1 MATFAHAARGLLLA
15 SALAAL
21 SCGKTKEGHHVSLV
35 VQSATGVKPGTPVEV
50 AGVPVGEV
58 EEVRLEAW
66 TARILLRVDRT
77 VDLRDGCSVRIDNR
91 GLVGDRVLTILQ
103 GGGGPVPERAELKS
117 YELDMNA
124 GMAQTVERVSA
135 VTADLQAVTKV
146 VRTAVEKEGVAGLRP
161 MLCDG
166 TKPASVP

>member
-1 MATFAHAARGLLLA
+1 MATLAHAARGLLLA
-15 SALAAL
+15 SALVAL
-21 SCGKTKEGHHVSLV
+21 SCGKAKDGHHVSLV
-35 VQSATGVKPGTPVEV
+35 VQSAAGVKPGTPVEV

-66 TARILLRVDRT
+66 TARVLLRVDRT
-77 VDLRDGCSVRIDNR
+77 VNLRDGCSVRIDNR
-91 GLVGDRVLTILQ
+91 GLVGDRVLTILE
-103 GGGGPVPERAELKS
+103 GGGGPVAERAELKS

-166 TKPASVP
+166 TKPSVR

>member
-1 MATFAHAARGLLLA
+1 M
-15 SALAAL
+15 
-21 SCGKTKEGHHVSLV
+21 
-35 VQSATGVKPGTPVEV
+35 
-50 AGVPVGEV
+50 
-58 EEVRLEAW
+58 
-66 TARILLRVDRT
+66 
-77 VDLRDGCSVRIDNR
+77 DLRDGCSVRIDNR

-124 GMAQTVERVSA
+124 GMAQAVERVSA

-166 TKPASVP
+166 TKPASPP